1 MSWEINYRVWLMEKF
16 ISSRILKRV
25 WAKQITEPVIGCSK
39 KRTVSFPGL
48 HVLNLHIL
56 KENPG
61 LLGSL
66 RGLSQ
71 RREPGAQHFQ
81 LNLSPHIMSYE
92 GQGQTSNR
100 LNQLTVELD
109 GDVRRCLEII
119 SFTQMVGK
127 KKKKKKDD
135 FSQRS
140 LRRESCWFCLPN
152 ISVSL
157 MSPYP
162 HCHRPHPGHRTSP
175 AMLQ

>member
-1 MSWEINYRVWLMEKF
+1 M
-16 ISSRILKRV
+16 
-25 WAKQITEPVIGCSK
+25 
-39 KRTVSFPGL
+39 SFPGL

-127 KKKKKKDD
+127 KKTKKNKTT
-135 FSQRS
+135 
-140 LRRESCWFCLPN
+140 LARE
-152 ISVSL
+152 VS
-157 MSPYP
+157 
-162 HCHRPHPGHRTSP
+162 GESP
-175 AMLQ
+175 ADSAFQISLCH